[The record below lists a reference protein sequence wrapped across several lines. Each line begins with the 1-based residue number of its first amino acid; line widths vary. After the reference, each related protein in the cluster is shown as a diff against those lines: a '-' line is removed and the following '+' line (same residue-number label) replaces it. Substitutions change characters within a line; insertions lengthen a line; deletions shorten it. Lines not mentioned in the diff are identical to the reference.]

1 MKLSIIFHICQWV
14 WLLSRNH
21 VEVEGTGLVQYV
33 NVALRE
39 RRRQISSQILI
50 LEVKVELGASAAE
63 DCSEEYYE
71 EQGEGDG
78 PEYVA
83 LAAVPALEVSSDYG
97 VDSAP
102 YV

>member
-1 MKLSIIFHICQWV
+1 M
-14 WLLSRNH
+14 
-21 VEVEGTGLVQYV
+21 EVEGPGLVE
-33 NVALRE
+33 NVDIALGE
-39 RRRQISSQILI
+39 RRRYIPGQVLI

-83 LAAVPALEVSSDYG
+83 LAAVPALEVSIDYG
-97 VDSAP
+97 EDSASH
-102 YV
+102 V